1 MNLPQKNL
9 DPSLLTRASLLLR
22 LRNWEDSVSWSEFY
36 RLYFKLIYKHARRT
50 GLNHVEAEEVAQD
63 VFHCVAESIANFEPH
78 PTRGSFR
85 RWLFNLTR
93 WRVIDY
99 RRQED
104 VLAPHVR
111 ARLPE
116 LEDIGPSQIEGLPDP
131 SIVEEQGWEIDWQ
144 SAVLEA
150 AMARVAKKVPAKK
163 FQAFEL
169 YTRCNWTATQIG
181 QQLGMSTAG
190 VYLIT
195 HRLTHKLKKEVSR
208 LSTRIG

>member
-1 MNLPQKNL
+1 MNLPLENL

-63 VFHCVAESIANFEPH
+63 VFRCVAESIATFEPQ
-78 PTRGSFR
+78 PNRGSFR

-104 VLAPHVR
+104 VLAPHNR

-116 LEDIGPSQIEGLPDP
+116 LEDVGPSVIEGLPDP
-131 SIVEEQGWEIDWQ
+131 SLVEEASWEIDWQ
-144 SAVLEA
+144 SAVLEVA
-150 AMARVAKKVPAKK
+150 LARVAKKVPAKK

-169 YTRCNWTATQIG
+169 YTRCDWTAAEIG
-181 QQLGMSTAG
+181 QQLGMNPAV

-195 HRLTHKLKKEVSR
+195 HRLTRKLKKEVAR
-208 LSTRIG
+208 LASRIG